1 MRYDALIIGAG
12 LGGLSAGAFLAVSG
26 KRVLVLERSSSLGGR
41 CRTVEMMGHRFDIGA
56 DYFGSKML
64 DTYAALGKSAA
75 IDPVFFK
82 TFAYTDGG
90 SMTIPPGL
98 HTIKDLAKMGV
109 SASGMLKLGFKMGR
123 QLLTSSS
130 TKQSNNFVLIN
141 NITENPHLRDVFNIG
156 AFFTGNDPEN
166 MPGYWFNL
174 IFGKTYGYNKPFY
187 PRGGAG
193 RMPEI
198 LAEVIR
204 ENHGGIV
211 FDAEPDKV
219 VVDGG
224 RVKGVMLQGRLL
236 EADNVISG
244 ISVVPTV
251 HRLVGKEYFPFGF
264 LDTLSYYREGLP
276 MASMFVVFNRKAAVK
291 KGVHIYARFARNLR
305 AMFRV
310 LGEGRF
316 PEKSM
321 FILSCPD
328 AALGTGTENIAGTVK
343 FLVPK
348 GVTSRPEI
356 EAEAAKVVK
365 DVDLMVPGFN
375 ESIVEGKL
383 YTPED
388 YKKEFGFKS
397 YVTPIAESI
406 HYEKFPV
413 ELPVKGLYCAGATV
427 LPVGGCT
434 ASAVESGRDCANR
447 IIKGDAG

>member
-1 MRYDALIIGAG
+1 VRYDVVIIGAG
-12 LGGLSAGAFLAVSG
+12 LGGLSAGAFLSRAG
-26 KRVLVLERSSSLGGR
+26 RRVLVLERTKALGGR
-41 CRTVEMMGHRFDIGA
+41 CRTVEMMGHSFDIGA
-56 DYFGSKML
+56 DYFGSRML
-64 DTYAALGKSAA
+64 ETYAALGKAA
-75 IDPVFFK
+75 AVDPVFFK

-90 SMTIPPGL
+90 SMTIPPGI
-98 HTIKDLAKMGV
+98 HTLRDLSGMGL
-109 SASGMLKLGFKMGR
+109 SATGMLKLGYRMGR
-123 QLLTSSS
+123 QLLTKGGS
-130 TKQSNNFVLIN
+130 KQSNNFVLIN
-141 NITENPHLRDVFNIG
+141 NITDNPHLRDVLNIG

-174 IFGKTYGYNKPFY
+174 IFGKTYGYHKPFY

-193 RMPEI
+193 RMPEL

-204 ENHGGIV
+204 ENRGGIV
-211 FDAEPDKV
+211 FDAEPDRIV
-219 VVDGG
+219 VEGG
-224 RVKGVMLQGRLL
+224 RVKGVMLQGRLI
-236 EADNVISG
+236 EADRVVSG

-251 HRLVGKEYFPFGF
+251 HKLVGKDYFPFGF

-276 MASMFVVFNRKAAVK
+276 MASMFVVFGRKAALR

-316 PEKSM
+316 PDKSM

-328 AALGTGTENIAGTVK
+328 SALGTGTDHVAGTLK

-348 GVTSRPEI
+348 GVTSRDEI
-356 EAEAAKVVK
+356 EAEAAKVIK

-375 ESIVEGKL
+375 ESIVEGRL
-383 YTPED
+383 YTPDD

-397 YVTPIAESI
+397 LVTPIAESI

-413 ELPVKGLYCAGATV
+413 EMPVKGLYCAGATV
-427 LPVGGCT
+427 MPVGGCT
-434 ASAVESGRDCANR
+434 ASAVESGRDCAES